1 MKKIGQIIKTAGLA
15 GILALTSACATKEL
29 PFIPFK
35 TNAGEKELVK
45 TPSEVIA
52 NARKYSF
59 PIYVLRKDGQAVSY
73 YTEGVVS
80 EVRTN
85 IGKVEYGYESSNNF
99 WLFDDDIYNGPR
111 TFNDYYTVE
120 SYNPK

>member
-1 MKKIGQIIKTAGLA
+1 MKKLGQILRTVGLAAGLA
-15 GILALTSACATKEL
+15 LTCSCATQEE

-59 PIYVLRKDGQAVSY
+59 PVYILKRDGKTVSY

-85 IGKVEYGYESSNNF
+85 IGKVEYGYECSNNF
-99 WLFDDDIYNGPR
+99 YLFDDDCRNGVR
-111 TFNDYYTVE
+111 LFKNEYTAE
-120 SYNPK
+120 SHNP